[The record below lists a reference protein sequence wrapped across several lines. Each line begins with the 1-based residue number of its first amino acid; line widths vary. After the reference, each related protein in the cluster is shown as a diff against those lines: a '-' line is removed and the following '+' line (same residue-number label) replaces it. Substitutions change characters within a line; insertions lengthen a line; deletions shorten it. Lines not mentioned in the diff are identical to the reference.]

1 MYVKNKEKI
10 FVMILN
16 CFMVSWINVILFVE
30 NFVEIYLFF
39 MVLVLEWNESRRG
52 FYVGLKFEGNE

>member
-30 NFVEIYLFF
+30 NFVEIYMFF